1 MDPKI
6 TAYFICIVRSLSV
19 SFLCLILDSTFGI
32 MYNYA
37 FINNK
42 ISLGNVLF
50 YSWFLLSTIAC
61 IWYMVKLWSK
71 PFHFEDDNHLDDSI
85 TGSQTN

>member
-1 MDPKI
+1 MEPVI
-6 TAYFICIVRSLSV
+6 VAYFIRIVRSLSV
-19 SFLCLILDSTFGI
+19 GFLCLILDSTFGI

-61 IWYMVKLWSK
+61 AWYIIKLWKK
-71 PFHFEDDNHLDDSI
+71 PFHSEVDNHLDDSTI
-85 TGSQTN
+85 DNQTN

>member
-19 SFLCLILDSTFGI
+19 VFLCLILDSTFGI

-37 FINNK
+37 FIQNK

-50 YSWFLLSTIAC
+50 YIWFLLSTVLC
-61 IWYMVKLWSK
+61 IWYMIRLWGK
-71 PFHFEDDNHLDDSI
+71 PFHFEEDKEDVTIDSKP
-85 TGSQTN
+85 N